1 VTDEETEQSA
11 LERIVGV
18 MCRCGLTL
26 DDPRVKQAVDEL
38 LAEFLDMLADTDFA
52 LPGRPA

>member
-18 MCRCGLTL
+18 MCRGGLTL
-26 DDPRVKQAVDEL
+26 DDPRAKQAVDEL
-38 LAEFLDMLADTDFA
+38 LAEFLDMLADTDPA

>member
-1 VTDEETEQSA
+1 MTDEETEQSA

-38 LAEFLDMLADTDFA
+38 LAEFLGMLADTDFA